1 MSFSW
6 TKSIG
11 FSLGGDRMLLQS
23 CPSRT
28 IYLFFLT
35 QKKKKQY
42 YLLMKV
48 SLNNEL
54 HLDFKLSV
62 SITHTA
68 CFFLF
73 FFWSS
78 HIHHQSCQLLCTSP
92 TPLHR
97 SLQKLQ
103 LLSITFH
110 PFLVFSYIV
119 AMIFLFVLLPKTR
132 KSTADMYIYDNRIF
146 FFFFFLRTMR
156 L

>member
-1 MSFSW
+1 MSFSRAE
-6 TKSIG
+6 SIG
-11 FSLGGDRMLLQS
+11 SSPGADRMLLWS
-23 CPSRT
+23 CPGRT
-28 IYLFFLT
+28 RDLFFLT
-35 QKKKKQY
+35 KKKKKQY
-42 YLLMKV
+42 YLLMKL

-92 TPLHR
+92 KPSHR

-119 AMIFLFVLLPKTR
+119 AMIFLFLLLPKTR
-132 KSTADMYIYDNRIF
+132 KSTTDMYIYDNRIF
-146 FFFFFLRTMR
+146 FFFFFFF
-156 L
+156 